1 MILADI
7 YIPSLDK
14 TCDFQLDETAPV
26 NRLIAEI
33 AEITG
38 TIVKSERRY
47 LEETF
52 LLCSIDQGIIFER
65 ERSLRSYGIQNG
77 ARLLLV

>member
-1 MILADI
+1 MILVDI

-14 TCDFQLDETAPV
+14 TCDFQVDETVPV
-26 NRLIAEI
+26 NLLIAEI

-38 TIVKSERRY
+38 NMVKSERQY
-47 LEETF
+47 SENDF
-52 LLCSIDQGIIFER
+52 LLCSADRSIRFDR
-65 ERSLRSYGIQNG
+65 WRSLQSYGIQNG